1 MDGDRFD
8 ALTRALGAGRS
19 RRGVLRGLGAAALGV
34 VGLSRVGA
42 TRAAS
47 SNANLGNSVC
57 AHWCTSVYPPG
68 PARGQCVSAAAQG
81 GGACYTCGPA
91 APAGNG
97 QQFCGGICIP
107 NCTAIDQCH
116 VAGTCD
122 PATQSC
128 TNPAAADG
136 TTCNDNNACT
146 QTDTCQ
152 GGVCVGSNPVVCTA
166 SDQCHMA
173 GACDPTT
180 GNCSNPTQPD
190 NTPCNDGNLCT
201 TNDVCTGGVCAG
213 TPVVCTA
220 SDQCHV
226 AGTCDPNSG
235 QCSNPVAPAGT
246 SCSDNNAC
254 TTNDICD
261 GNGNCAGTAIDCS
274 GACGVCG
281 SWCSGGNCGCC
292 PETST
297 PGGACYWLDCQD
309 YGACCWVLASSVGV
323 DAPDPGSCAAI
334 NQCGSGGGCY
344 EWRTDSCCA
353 DGFINCGGACT
364 DVNDVNNCGG
374 CGNVCPGAANGSAT
388 CSGGTCGIACNGGYS
403 LCGGAC
409 VDEQTDANNCGACG
423 NVCPSGDQC
432 VNGACQ
438 PTCPQ
443 PASDSTFYASCFN
456 ISESCTNGVGTLNAT
471 CYTQN
476 HTPVSASI
484 TVNSCASEGYE
495 ISNCNGT
502 LKCGRLGNY
511 C

>member
-19 RRGVLRGLGAAALGV
+19 RRGVLKGLGAAALGA
-34 VGLSRVGA
+34 VGLARLDKAGA
-42 TRAAS
+42 AA

-122 PATQSC
+122 PANQAC

-166 SDQCHMA
+166 SDQCH
-173 GACDPTT
+173 
-180 GNCSNPTQPD
+180 
-190 NTPCNDGNLCT
+190 
-201 TNDVCTGGVCAG
+201 
-213 TPVVCTA
+213 
-220 SDQCHV
+220 V
-226 AGTCDPNSG
+226 AGTCDQSSG
-235 QCSNPVAPAGT
+235 QCSNPPAPAGT

-309 YGACCWVLASSVGV
+309 YGTCCWVLASSVGV

-353 DGFINCGGACT
+353 DGFINCGGTCT

-374 CGNVCPGAANGSAT
+374 CGNVCP
-388 CSGGTCGIACNGGYS
+388 
-403 LCGGAC
+403 
-409 VDEQTDANNCGACG
+409 
-423 NVCPSGDQC
+423 SGDQC
-432 VNGACQ
+432 VNGAC
-438 PTCPQ
+438 TCPQ